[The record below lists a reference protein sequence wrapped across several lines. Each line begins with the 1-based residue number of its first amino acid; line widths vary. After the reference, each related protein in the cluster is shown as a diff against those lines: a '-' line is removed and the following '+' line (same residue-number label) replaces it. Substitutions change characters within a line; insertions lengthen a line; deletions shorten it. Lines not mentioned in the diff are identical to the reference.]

1 MKRITKKIKAI
12 ADAHIEAKIK
22 GEFDNPY
29 VATKQELIKELENG
43 KTFRDLLYNIEVR
56 HCTITSMLLSATAL
70 GVSKSYTK
78 GVYDGFK
85 ELFHETSY

>member
-1 MKRITKKIKAI
+1 MKRITKKVKVI
-12 ADAHIEAKIK
+12 ADAHIEAKLK

-29 VATKQELIKELENG
+29 VATKQDLIKELEDG
-43 KTFRDLLYNIEVR
+43 KTFRSLLDNIEAR
-56 HCTITSMLLSATAL
+56 YCTITSMLLSSTAL

-85 ELFHETSY
+85 EVFHETKY